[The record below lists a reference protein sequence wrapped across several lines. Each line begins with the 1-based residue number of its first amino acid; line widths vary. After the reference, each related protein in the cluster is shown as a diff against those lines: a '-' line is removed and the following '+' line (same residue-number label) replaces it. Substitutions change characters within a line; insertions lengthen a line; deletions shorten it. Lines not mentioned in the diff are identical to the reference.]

1 MFCLH
6 SLSKLRYTVS
16 YNHVYKHRILV
27 IIKGIANCFC
37 KKVYV
42 SYLRLI
48 DEPSKK
54 PDDKTKMLI
63 HNLHLL
69 TGAGHKQIFLVVAY
83 KQPARMFKCWIVKSI
98 FYAICWIAIYPVH
111 SAIQH
116 LHEWPLGMLFMGV
129 AQDLLVVSSFKY
141 WLHSTDCL
149 LPLNAKM
156 LQAIRKV
163 LTISWSGFPIS
174 RACMSMSMSLL
185 LSQQFPKPPW
195 TFRTPLLQI

>member
-1 MFCLH
+1 MDIYVAASQLGKYPPLSLSLSLLSLLLSLFCFLFCLH
-6 SLSKLRYTVS
+6 SLSKLLRYTVS

-48 DEPSKK
+48 DEPSNK
-54 PDDKTKMLI
+54 PNDKTKMLI

-69 TGAGHKQIFLVVAY
+69 TGAGHKQTFLVVAY

-116 LHEWPLGMLFMGV
+116 LHEWPLGMLFYG
-129 AQDLLVVSSFKY
+129 S
-141 WLHSTDCL
+141 C
-149 LPLNAKM
+149 
-156 LQAIRKV
+156 
-163 LTISWSGFPIS
+163 SGPFG
-174 RACMSMSMSLL
+174 C
-185 LSQQFPKPPW
+185 
-195 TFRTPLLQI
+195 